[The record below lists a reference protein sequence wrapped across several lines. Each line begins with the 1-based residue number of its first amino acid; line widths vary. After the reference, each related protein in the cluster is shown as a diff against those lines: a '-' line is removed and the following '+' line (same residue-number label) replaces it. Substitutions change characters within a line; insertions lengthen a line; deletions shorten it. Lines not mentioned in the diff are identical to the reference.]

1 MKHLSRRSL
10 GALTLGA
17 LASTGLVA
25 CSKTEEGAGS
35 GGAENGSALEVF
47 ASTSVW
53 GSIAKDV
60 GGDMV
65 TVSSAVNNPDQDPH
79 DYEATAEDKL
89 KISRSTLAVINGG
102 GYDTWATTLLNSV
115 RTRPVVVDAF
125 TTSGF
130 KDGDNEHIFYSLDAA
145 RKTADALAAELSKI
159 DSGNAS
165 KYSQNARALN
175 AKLDDL
181 EERAKNWGAKNPSEG
196 VVSTESVA
204 QYLLRDL
211 GLKDLTP
218 PEYITQSESEAG
230 PSVATVEKTR
240 QLIGKQATVLI
251 VNGQTQDAVSTKL
264 VEQATKTNVR
274 IVKVY
279 ETFPEGVDD
288 YVDFMTTAVD
298 AITGA

>member
-1 MKHLSRRSL
+1 MQYLSRRSL
-10 GALTLGA
+10 GFLTLGA
-17 LASTGLVA
+17 LAPVGLVA
-25 CSKTEEGAGS
+25 CSKSENGTGS
-35 GGAENGSALEVF
+35 GSEKNGSKLEVF

-53 GSIAKDV
+53 GSIAKNV
-60 GGDMV
+60 GGDLV
-65 TVSSAVNNPDQDPH
+65 TVTSAVNNPDQDPH
-79 DYEATAEDKL
+79 EYEATAEDKL
-89 KISRSTLAVINGG
+89 KISRSKLAVINGG
-102 GYDTWATTLLNSV
+102 GYDAWATTLLNSV
-115 RTRPVVVDAF
+115 KTKPVVVDAF

-130 KDGDNEHIFYSLDAA
+130 KDGDNEHIFYSLEAA
-145 RKTADALAAELSKI
+145 KKTADAVAAELSRL

-165 KYSQNARALN
+165 KYSENAKAFN

-181 EERAKNWGAKNPSEG
+181 KKQAKDWGAKNPSEG

-204 QYLLRDL
+204 EYLLVDL

-240 QLIGKQATVLI
+240 QLIGKQAKVLI
-251 VNGQTQDAVSTKL
+251 VNGQTQDAVSKKL
-264 VEQATKTNVR
+264 VDQAKKTNAR

-288 YVDFMTTAVD
+288 YVDFMSKAVD